1 MVSIKRGTA
10 SKQVKMP
17 DERLEEAHRLS
28 PEVPWAAPAQ
38 ERHSRLKVLLG
49 ATHGGGKWRA
59 YLFSAGAVGLVG
71 LMAKLLEFFLPLPNL
86 PMVFLIAVLYS
97 AVTWGLGPSIFTS
110 LLSVL
115 VYNFFFM
122 PPVYAFAVAGLQDL
136 LTLVVFLIV
145 AVLTSDLMA
154 RVREQAETAKRRE
167 AQTAALYALTREIAD
182 AGGVD
187 DVLRVVVS
195 KIAQIFRARAVL
207 WLPDS
212 GQLVLQAGYPPGTQ
226 VSEVERAIATWAW
239 RHNQPAGRGTD
250 TFPGAEWFFMPLSTA
265 NGTVGVLGLQF
276 EAPGAGLTSDR
287 RRLLEALADQAA
299 VAIERTRLIQAME
312 QAKLAKET
320 ERLQAALLSS
330 ISHDLRTPLTSIIG
344 AVTSLLT
351 DRGTYDEATRRDLLW
366 TIQEEAERLNRF
378 VGNLLDV
385 TRLES
390 GALRLHREW
399 VEIEEVIG
407 VASARLARS
416 LSQHRLTVDIQPG
429 LPMLRLDFV
438 LIEQVLV
445 NLLDNAAKYSP
456 PGTTI
461 RLSARRE
468 GDSVVVEVADEG
480 IGIPPADLE
489 RIFDKFYRVPGSD
502 RQGAG
507 LGLGLFIC
515 RGIVEAHGGRIS
527 ARSPAAGGK
536 GTVFTVTFPLEKEQ
550 EPSPASEQE

>member
-1 MVSIKRGTA
+1 M
-10 SKQVKMP
+10 
-17 DERLEEAHRLS
+17 
-28 PEVPWAAPAQ
+28 
-38 ERHSRLKVLLG
+38 
-49 ATHGGGKWRA
+49 
-59 YLFSAGAVGLVG
+59 
-71 LMAKLLEFFLPLPNL
+71 
-86 PMVFLIAVLYS
+86 
-97 AVTWGLGPSIFTS
+97 
-110 LLSVL
+110 
-115 VYNFFFM
+115 
-122 PPVYAFAVAGLQDL
+122 
-136 LTLVVFLIV
+136 
-145 AVLTSDLMA
+145 
-154 RVREQAETAKRRE
+154 
-167 AQTAALYALTREIAD
+167 
-182 AGGVD
+182 
-187 DVLRVVVS
+187 LRVVVS

-550 EPSPASEQE
+550 EPSPALEQE

>member
-1 MVSIKRGTA
+1 
-10 SKQVKMP
+10 
-17 DERLEEAHRLS
+17 
-28 PEVPWAAPAQ
+28 
-38 ERHSRLKVLLG
+38 
-49 ATHGGGKWRA
+49 
-59 YLFSAGAVGLVG
+59 
-71 LMAKLLEFFLPLPNL
+71 
-86 PMVFLIAVLYS
+86 
-97 AVTWGLGPSIFTS
+97 
-110 LLSVL
+110 
-115 VYNFFFM
+115 M